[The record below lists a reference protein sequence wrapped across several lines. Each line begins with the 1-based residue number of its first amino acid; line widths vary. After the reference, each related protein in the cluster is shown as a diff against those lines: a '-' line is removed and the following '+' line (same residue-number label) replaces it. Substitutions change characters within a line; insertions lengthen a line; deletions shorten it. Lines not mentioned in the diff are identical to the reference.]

1 MNKIFPVY
9 LFLLGLIIYVH
20 AADVMVNVGN
30 AKGENIFEPAKILAL
45 PGDNIVFTWV
55 SGKHSVIEADSLTA
69 CAMSAKPNAGSSLGA
84 YSAPNTWVYPI
95 SRNAA
100 AGKTWFY
107 CGVPGHCTPGIG
119 GMAAN
124 SPSNNNTSNTPNM
137 VGAII
142 PYEKRMSGI
151 CHQNCSEI

>member
-100 AGKTWFY
+100 AKVAGETRGQATLAAAGKTWFY

-119 GMAAN
+119 GM
-124 SPSNNNTSNTPNM
+124 
-137 VGAII
+137 VGTLVIAL
-142 PYEKRMSGI
+142 
-151 CHQNCSEI
+151 